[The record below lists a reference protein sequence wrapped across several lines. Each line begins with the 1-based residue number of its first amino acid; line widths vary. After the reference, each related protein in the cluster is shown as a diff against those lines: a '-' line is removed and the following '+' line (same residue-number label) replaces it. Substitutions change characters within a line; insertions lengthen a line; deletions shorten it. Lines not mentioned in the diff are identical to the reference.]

1 MPMIFA
7 LPILLLVVAILYMAT
22 LGAVLLARFVLGPG
36 NGTGRVFAAALGG
49 PVTVILPV
57 VGIALADSGVRSP
70 LEFAIGSAAILMG
83 FFAVSYPVAHFATRR
98 LDRLTGF
105 DPQVFE

>member
-1 MPMIFA
+1 MIFA

-36 NGTGRVFAAALGG
+36 NRTGRVAAAALGG

-57 VGIALADSGVRSP
+57 FAIALSDQGARSA
-70 LEFAIGSAAILMG
+70 LEFAMV
-83 FFAVSYPVAHFATRR
+83 FAGLLVVFCAVGYPVAYFATRR
-98 LDRLTGF
+98 LDRLTRF
-105 DPQVFE
+105 DPHIFE